1 MGATDKEQGGMG
13 SWRPPATPALAL
25 HCMEFRVVSGE
36 GLGGHGGAGAPRSIQ
51 ALAPQGVC
59 KYFYSVLIAEA
70 DVDSS
75 GLVHEHSFT
84 EVLHTDLQPVP
95 SELGPDLWAF
105 FGEESPAA
113 FAQSTIQNN
122 RSNRNAFKRF
132 HMIPDGS
139 KHAANLVVQ
148 SLAN

>member
-95 SELGPDLWAF
+95 SEPGPDLWACDNAVQPAIYIDASF
-105 FGEESPAA
+105 ICIVEES
-113 FAQSTIQNN
+113 N
-122 RSNRNAFKRF
+122 
-132 HMIPDGS
+132 
-139 KHAANLVVQ
+139 
-148 SLAN
+148 